1 MKIIPTTA
9 ALAALALAALP
20 AEAQTASSASGGT
33 SARADQPTAG
43 AARRTGARTPAQ
55 SRRTDRTPTN
65 AETTAGVAAAEDDDD
80 EPDTSPR
87 LTTGLNGS
95 EATQGRGGE
104 WGVAPGSGRLGEPG
118 AISMGAGSTGGDS
131 LGSTSPGQ
139 SASSMV
145 RTVTPPGSP
154 PPR

>member
-1 MKIIPTTA
+1 MKITLTAAALAVLAFAAAPAGAQTGSSGGTTA
-9 ALAALALAALP
+9 A
-20 AEAQTASSASGGT
+20 SAS
-33 SARADQPTAG
+33 QPA
-43 AARRTGARTPAQ
+43 ANPARRSAGRAAPQPGRTE
-55 SRRTDRTPTN
+55 RTPTN

-80 EPDTSPR
+80 EPDTRPR

-118 AISMGAGSTGGDS
+118 AISMGIGSTGGDS